1 MKVIEIENID
11 DCIEA
16 EKVFDIHLDSEIDD
30 DFVMFCGKLGKLIY
44 RKDFAKPYFKVL
56 IKGKFA
62 FKGSLSNT
70 LIRVLFPNEIDE
82 KSELMFLKKY
92 LEKY

>member
-1 MKVIEIENID
+1 MRVIEIENID

-16 EKVFDIHLDSEIDD
+16 EKVFDIHLDNEIDD
-30 DFVMFCGKLGKLIY
+30 DFIMYCGNLGKLIY

-56 IKGKFA
+56 IKGKFS

-70 LIRVLFPNEIDE
+70 LIRVLFSNDSDE
-82 KSELMFLKKY
+82 KSELRFLKDY
-92 LEKY
+92 FEKY